1 MDFHLLLK
9 VVNRLAFHIQ
19 IWVAKIIMPRLW
31 QFFVLFILLVV
42 FYLVYDLPGILNV
55 SFLTF
60 CTYFLIKNFE
70 KLSLKPSQEHFALKN
85 RSLLAHM
92 TLLTSNSDVLPQFH
106 CTLKIEFNLN
116 DFHRCTIIFRWCC
129 YWEELMS
136 LAIWKIASFNNT
148 IFCENSSNNTVLSD
162 AFCIE

>member
-19 IWVAKIIMPRLW
+19 IEVAKIIMPRLW
-31 QFFVLFILLVV
+31 WFFVLLVV
-42 FYLVYDLPGILNV
+42 FCFLYDLPGTLNV

-70 KLSLKPSQEHFALKN
+70 KFSLKSSQEHFVLKN

-92 TLLTSNSDVLPQFH
+92 TLLTSNSDVLPQFYYA
-106 CTLKIEFNLN
+106 LKIEFNLN
-116 DFHRCTIIFRWCC
+116 DFHRCTIVFQ
-129 YWEELMS
+129 
-136 LAIWKIASFNNT
+136 
-148 IFCENSSNNTVLSD
+148 
-162 AFCIE
+162 